1 MPCFFFRSRAFFTHD
16 DRIATTFVSIYQKQ
30 LLVYMAMVSS
40 LIDSFRKQTR
50 DTILEYMDRLA
61 VNDAVYSTHLKG
73 YEPYLKENNIII
85 YLHDNSM
92 VVVCF
97 DLCGRIEEIADE
109 GDAYDIG
116 APEYFS
122 QRGGRKSPVWQLSE
136 AMKDMVNRT
145 TNYFPPVEIWGV
157 LLSESKILNVRDMKY
172 QWDAMNIH
180 VIDNLTGL
188 RHREIATNNAYNEKA
203 RAILRDIL
211 DENAFIRTFKFGS
224 PDHSVFQ
231 SKISDG
237 SGNAGKDNDE
247 FENLLNMFISD
258 GYEKVEEGEL
268 PFEDSDISDNVE
280 EDSDENNLKDIPKD
294 NVHKIEDISIPDGY
308 IEQNQNVSVTVEILR
323 PISNPQKELDKL
335 VGCTEI
341 KKRMAEL
348 IALTKY
354 NKLTKELFP
363 NSKQHE
369 VSLHSVFYGKP
380 GTGKTTVCKIYG
392 SLLRQAGALSKGH
405 VVICDRG
412 TFIGT
417 HWGDEE
423 RSMRQVLE
431 KAQGGVLMI
440 DEAYTLNGKHESDPG
455 KIVIQLLLNILAD
468 ESKRDIAIV
477 LCGYKEPM
485 EALLNSN
492 PGLQS
497 RFPNKFV
504 FPDFTID
511 ELLDI
516 TLRRVREYEY
526 EFTPQA
532 WIQYKKIVTKAYN
545 QRDAETWGNARFV
558 ANELERIYIQHAT
571 RCVQMHPVDKRQ
583 MRLLT
588 PEDILPGGRFF
599 SF

>member
-1 MPCFFFRSRAFFTHD
+1 MASRF
-16 DRIATTFVSIYQKQ
+16 
-30 LLVYMAMVSS
+30 
-40 LIDSFRKQTR
+40 IDEFKKQTKN
-50 DTILEYMDRLA
+50 TILEHMDRLA
-61 VNDAVYSTHLKG
+61 VNSAVYSTHLKG
-73 YEPYLKENNIII
+73 YEPYLKDKNLVI
-85 YLHDNSM
+85 YLHDISM

-109 GDAYDIG
+109 GDCYDVD
-116 APEYFS
+116 APEYYS
-122 QRGGRKSPVWQLSE
+122 HKGSRTSPVWQLSE
-136 AMKDMVNRT
+136 TIKLMEDSTINF
-145 TNYFPPVEIWGV
+145 FPPVDIYGI
-157 LLSESKILNVRDMKY
+157 LLSESNILNARDMRDK
-172 QWDAMNIH
+172 WDSMNIH
-180 VIDNLTGL
+180 VIDNLMNL
-188 RHREIATNNAYNEKA
+188 RHREISTNENYNQKA
-203 RAILRDIL
+203 REIIDSIAIRGY
-211 DENAFIRTFKFGS
+211 RFKT
-224 PDHSVFQ
+224 PDYSQ
-231 SKISDG
+231 NSGTNETNEG
-237 SGNAGKDNDE
+237 SGHVID
-247 FENLLNMFISD
+247 
-258 GYEKVEEGEL
+258 
-268 PFEDSDISDNVE
+268 DIA
-280 EDSDENNLKDIPKD
+280 
-294 NVHKIEDISIPDGY
+294 IPDGY
-308 IEQNQNVSVTVEILR
+308 IEQNQNVTICVEILR
-323 PISNPQKELDKL
+323 PISDPQKELDKL

-341 KKRMAEL
+341 KKCMAEL

-363 NSKQHE
+363 NGKLHE

-516 TLRRVREYEY
+516 TLRRVKEYEY

-545 QRDAETWGNARFV
+545 HRDSETWGNARFI

-588 PEDILPGGRFF
+588 PEDVFPANELIEKNRFGF
-599 SF
+599 

>member
-1 MPCFFFRSRAFFTHD
+1 
-16 DRIATTFVSIYQKQ
+16 
-30 LLVYMAMVSS
+30 
-40 LIDSFRKQTR
+40 
-50 DTILEYMDRLA
+50 
-61 VNDAVYSTHLKG
+61 
-73 YEPYLKENNIII
+73 
-85 YLHDNSM
+85 
-92 VVVCF
+92 
-97 DLCGRIEEIADE
+97 
-109 GDAYDIG
+109 
-116 APEYFS
+116 
-122 QRGGRKSPVWQLSE
+122 
-136 AMKDMVNRT
+136 MKDMAKRT
-145 TNYFPPVEIWGV
+145 TNYFPPIEIWGV
-157 LLSESKILNVRDMKY
+157 LLSESKILNVSDMKY
-172 QWDAMNIH
+172 QWDEMNIH
-180 VIDNLTGL
+180 VIDNLMGL

-203 RAILRDIL
+203 RAILHDIL
-211 DENAFIRTFKFGS
+211 DENTYIRTFKFEAPNNS
-224 PDHSVFQ
+224 ILH
-231 SKISDG
+231 SKISGG
-237 SGNAGKDNDE
+237 SGDAEKDDE
-247 FENLLNMFISD
+247 SEKLLNMFIND

-268 PFEDSDISDNVE
+268 PFEDSDIPDIVE
-280 EDSDENNLKDIPKD
+280 EDSDEKNIKDIPKD
-294 NVHKIEDISIPDGY
+294 CVHKIEDISIPDGY

-323 PISNPQKELDKL
+323 PISNPQKEFEKL
-335 VGCTEI
+335 VGCTDI

-348 IALTKY
+348 VALTRY
-354 NKLTKELFP
+354 NKMMKELFP
-363 NSKQHE
+363 NCKQHE

-380 GTGKTTVCKIYG
+380 GTGKTTVCKIFG

-440 DEAYTLNGKHESDPG
+440 DEAYTLNGKHENDPG

-485 EALLNSN
+485 ETLLNAN

-497 RFPNKFV
+497 RFPNKFE
-504 FPDFTID
+504 FADFSVD

-532 WIQYKKIVTKAYN
+532 WIQFKKIVSKAYG
-545 QRDAETWGNARFV
+545 QRNPDTWGNARYV
-558 ANELERIYIQHAT
+558 ANQLERIYIQHAM
-571 RCVQMHPVDKRQ
+571 RCVRMNPVDKRQ

-588 PEDILPGGRFF
+588 PEDVLPVDALKEKERFGF
-599 SF
+599 

>member
-1 MPCFFFRSRAFFTHD
+1 M
-16 DRIATTFVSIYQKQ
+16 
-30 LLVYMAMVSS
+30 
-40 LIDSFRKQTR
+40 
-50 DTILEYMDRLA
+50 TI
-61 VNDAVYSTHLKG
+61 N
-73 YEPYLKENNIII
+73 
-85 YLHDNSM
+85 
-92 VVVCF
+92 F
-97 DLCGRIEEIADE
+97 
-109 GDAYDIG
+109 
-116 APEYFS
+116 
-122 QRGGRKSPVWQLSE
+122 
-136 AMKDMVNRT
+136 
-145 TNYFPPVEIWGV
+145 FPPIYIYGV
-157 LLSESKILNVRDMKY
+157 LLSESNILNARDMKDK
-172 QWDAMNIH
+172 WESMNIH
-180 VIDNLTGL
+180 VIDNLTNL
-188 RHREIATNNAYNEKA
+188 RHREIATNENYNQKA
-203 RAILRDIL
+203 REIIDSIAIRGFRLKAPDYYHN
-211 DENAFIRTFKFGS
+211 NAMNKKKE
-224 PDHSVFQ
+224 DD
-231 SKISDG
+231 SD
-237 SGNAGKDNDE
+237 SDE
-247 FENLLNMFISD
+247 FEKLLNQFLND
-258 GYEKVEEGEL
+258 GFEVVDEDNATLDEPRCPDVEKAEETAETVANK
-268 PFEDSDISDNVE
+268 SSE
-280 EDSDENNLKDIPKD
+280 ES
-294 NVHKIEDISIPDGY
+294 VHIIEDIAIPDGY
-308 IEQNQNVSVTVEILR
+308 IEQNQNVTVCVEILR

-363 NSKQHE
+363 NGKLHE

-504 FPDFTID
+504 FPDFNIN

-545 QRDAETWGNARFV
+545 QRDAESWGNARFV

-588 PEDILPGGRFF
+588 LEDVLPTNELIEKNRFGF
-599 SF
+599 